1 MNMWLEIILS
11 SVSFSALFIYHVHL
25 VHKVRRDP
33 LSTSIGIT
41 NNLRREWIQ
50 NVMAE
55 KLDILA
61 VQTLRNWIMAASLL
75 ASTAI
80 LITLGAVNIAIWP
93 DRLSALSHALNL
105 VGSKNET
112 LWVFKMLLLI
122 VDFFFAFFNFTLA
135 IRYFNHVNF
144 GINVPEKE
152 GSPANHDFMTEVINR
167 GSLHYTMGMR
177 GYYLAIPFA
186 LWLFGPTWFL
196 SGTVF
201 LIWVLFKLDRTV

>member
-1 MNMWLEIILS
+1 MMLELIFS
-11 SVSFSALFIYHVHL
+11 SAAFSALFVYHVHL
-25 VHKVRRDP
+25 VYKVRRDP

-50 NVMAE
+50 TVMME
-55 KLDILA
+55 KRDILA
-61 VQTLRNWIMAASLL
+61 VQTLRNWIMAASFL

-80 LITLGAVNIAIWP
+80 LIALGTVNIAIWP
-93 DRLSALSHALNL
+93 ERLSALSHTLNL
-105 VGSKNET
+105 LGSRNET
-112 LWVFKMLLLI
+112 FWAFKILLLI
-122 VDFFFAFFNFTLA
+122 LDFFFAFFNFTLA

-144 GINVPEKE
+144 GVNVPEKE
-152 GSPANHDFMTEVINR
+152 GSLANHDFMTEVINR
-167 GSLHYTMGMR
+167 GSLHYTLGMR

>member
-1 MNMWLEIILS
+1 MMFEIILS
-11 SVSFSALFIYHVHL
+11 SAAFSALFIYHAYL
-25 VHKVRRDP
+25 VYKVRHDP

-41 NNLRREWIQ
+41 NNLRREWIL
-50 NVMAE
+50 NVMVE
-55 KLDILA
+55 KHDILA
-61 VQTLRNWIMAASLL
+61 VQTLRNWIMATSFL

-80 LITLGAVNIAIWP
+80 LIALGTVNIAIWP
-93 DRLSALSHALNL
+93 ERLSALSHTLNL
-105 VGSKNET
+105 LGSRSQT
-112 LWVFKMLLLI
+112 FWAFKILLLI
-122 VDFFFAFFNFTLA
+122 LDFFFAFFNFTLA

-152 GSPANHDFMTEVINR
+152 GSLANHDLMTEVINR

-177 GYYLAIPFA
+177 GYYLAIPLA
-186 LWLFGPTWFL
+186 LWLFGPILFL

>member
-1 MNMWLEIILS
+1 MMLDIIFS
-11 SVSFSALFIYHVHL
+11 SAAFSALFIYHVHL
-25 VHKVRRDP
+25 VYKVRRDP

-50 NVMAE
+50 TVMVE
-55 KLDILA
+55 KRDILA
-61 VQTLRNWIMAASLL
+61 VQTLRNWIMATSFL

-80 LITLGAVNIAIWP
+80 LIALGTVNIAIWP
-93 DRLSALSHALNL
+93 ERLSALSHTLNL
-105 VGSKNET
+105 LGSRNET
-112 LWVFKMLLLI
+112 FWAFKILLLI
-122 VDFFFAFFNFTLA
+122 LDFFFSFFNFTLA

-144 GINVPEKE
+144 GVNVPEKE
-152 GSPANHDFMTEVINR
+152 GSLANHDFMTEVINR

-196 SGTVF
+196 LGTVF

>member
-1 MNMWLEIILS
+1 MLEII
-11 SVSFSALFIYHVHL
+11 FSLAAFSTLFIYHVHL
-25 VHKVRRDP
+25 VYKVRRDP

-50 NVMAE
+50 NVMVE
-55 KLDILA
+55 KRDILA
-61 VQTLRNWIMAASLL
+61 VQTLRNWIMAASFL

-80 LITLGAVNIAIWP
+80 LIALGTVNIAIWP
-93 DRLSALSHALNL
+93 ERISALSHTLNL
-105 VGSKNET
+105 LGSRNET
-112 LWVFKMLLLI
+112 FLAFKILLLI
-122 VDFFFAFFNFTLA
+122 LDFFFAFFNFTLA

-144 GINVPEKE
+144 GVNVPEKE
-152 GSPANHDFMTEVINR
+152 GSLANHDFMTEVINR
-167 GSLHYTMGMR
+167 GSLHYTLGMR

>member
-1 MNMWLEIILS
+1 MLELIFS
-11 SVSFSALFIYHVHL
+11 SAAFSALFIYHVHL
-25 VHKVRRDP
+25 VYKVRRDP
-33 LSTSIGIT
+33 FSTSIGIT

-50 NVMAE
+50 TVMVE
-55 KLDILA
+55 KRDILA
-61 VQTLRNWIMAASLL
+61 VQTLRNWIMAASFL

-80 LITLGAVNIAIWP
+80 LIALGTVNIAIWP
-93 DRLSALSHALNL
+93 ERISALSHTLNL
-105 VGSKNET
+105 LGSRNET
-112 LWVFKMLLLI
+112 FWAFKILLLI
-122 VDFFFAFFNFTLA
+122 LDFFFSFFNFTLA

-144 GINVPEKE
+144 GVNVPEKE
-152 GSPANHDFMTEVINR
+152 GSLANHDFMTEVINR

-196 SGTVF
+196 LGTVF

>member
-1 MNMWLEIILS
+1 MLEIIFS
-11 SVSFSALFIYHVHL
+11 SAAFSTLFIYHVHL
-25 VHKVRRDP
+25 VYKVRRDP

-50 NVMAE
+50 NVMVE
-55 KLDILA
+55 KRDILA
-61 VQTLRNWIMAASLL
+61 VQTLRNWIMAASFL

-80 LITLGAVNIAIWP
+80 LIALGTVNIAIWP
-93 DRLSALSHALNL
+93 ERISALSHTLNL
-105 VGSKNET
+105 LGSRNET
-112 LWVFKMLLLI
+112 FLAFKILLLI
-122 VDFFFAFFNFTLA
+122 LDFFFAFFNFTLA

-144 GINVPEKE
+144 GVNVPEKE
-152 GSPANHDFMTEVINR
+152 GSLANHDFMTEVINR
-167 GSLHYTMGMR
+167 GSLHYTLGMR
-177 GYYLAIPFA
+177 GYYLAIPMA

>member
-1 MNMWLEIILS
+1 MRIWLEIIFSSMAFLS
-11 SVSFSALFIYHVHL
+11 LFIYHVYL
-25 VHKVRRDP
+25 FYKVRRDS

-50 NVMAE
+50 SVMVE
-55 KLDILA
+55 KRDILA
-61 VQTLRNWIMAASLL
+61 VQTLRNWIMAASFL

-93 DRLSALSHALNL
+93 ERLSALSHSLNL
-105 VGSKNET
+105 VGSRNET
-112 LWVFKMLLLI
+112 LWLFKMLLLI
-122 VDFFFAFFNFTLA
+122 LDFFFAFFNFTLA
-135 IRYFNHVNF
+135 IRCFNHVNF
-144 GINVPEKE
+144 GINVPEKD
-152 GSPANHDFMTEVINR
+152 GSLANHNFMTEVINR

-196 SGTVF
+196 LGTVF
-201 LIWVLFKLDRTV
+201 LIWILFKLDRTV